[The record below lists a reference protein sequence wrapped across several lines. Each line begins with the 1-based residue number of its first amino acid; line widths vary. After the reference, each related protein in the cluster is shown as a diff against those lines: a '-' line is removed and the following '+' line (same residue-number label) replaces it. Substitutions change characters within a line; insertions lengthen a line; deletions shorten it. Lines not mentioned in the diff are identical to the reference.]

1 VLERF
6 LESRDV
12 VLALV
17 WNHFYLSR
25 GKKRERMSKRRSKIE
40 RAGRKKI
47 KWKMEEPRKGGL
59 A

>member
-1 VLERF
+1 
-6 LESRDV
+6 
-12 VLALV
+12 
-17 WNHFYLSR
+17 
-25 GKKRERMSKRRSKIE
+25 MSKRRRKIE